1 MKFIFFFYPEVPAT
15 MAEREKLRP
24 VAPRTDRFQQM
35 LEEIVELSRLAEEVG
50 FEAVTFP
57 EHHLHTEG
65 GEMGSV
71 PSLTQHVLANTK
83 EIKASPIGYVL
94 PGWNPLRLALEIAWM
109 DQITKG
115 RTFAGFARGYQSRW
129 LNPMAQQLHGVGAT
143 ESRHASD
150 FDAVNREVFQ
160 EVFEIL
166 KLAWAE
172 EPFSYKG
179 KYYEYPYPYE
189 TGTPWPAV
197 EWTQRYGTPGEI
209 DEDGNIQKINVV
221 PKPYQKPRPP
231 LFQAFSQSES
241 TIRWAAKEGIIP
253 TLLVSEFEDL
263 GRFAKIMVEEA
274 AKHGRELALGEDL
287 GVFRGLYIA
296 ESKEAARSLANKGFM
311 GTGWPGWAHDFGF
324 TDAFRLPED
333 DSKYPNQKLPRSEVY
348 IERFEKTH
356 FCLTGTATDIRREMD
371 LLVDAAN
378 PEWFI
383 WQSDQGY
390 LPLEDVKAMLEKFGE
405 QVLPHYS

>member
-1 MKFIFFFYPEVPAT
+1 M
-15 MAEREKLRP
+15 
-24 VAPRTDRFQQM
+24 
-35 LEEIVELSRLAEEVG
+35 
-50 FEAVTFP
+50 
-57 EHHLHTEG
+57 
-65 GEMGSV
+65 
-71 PSLTQHVLANTK
+71 
-83 EIKASPIGYVL
+83 
-94 PGWNPLRLALEIAWM
+94 
-109 DQITKG
+109 
-115 RTFAGFARGYQSRW
+115 
-129 LNPMAQQLHGVGAT
+129 
-143 ESRHASD
+143 
-150 FDAVNREVFQ
+150 
-160 EVFEIL
+160 
-166 KLAWAE
+166 
-172 EPFSYKG
+172 
-179 KYYEYPYPYE
+179 
-189 TGTPWPAV
+189 
-197 EWTQRYGTPGEI
+197 
-209 DEDGNIQKINVV
+209 V

-263 GRFAKIMVEEA
+263 SRFAKIMVEEA

-296 ESKEAARSLANKGFM
+296 ESKEAARSLANNGFM

-390 LPLEDVKAMLEKFGE
+390 LPLEDVKAMLERFGE